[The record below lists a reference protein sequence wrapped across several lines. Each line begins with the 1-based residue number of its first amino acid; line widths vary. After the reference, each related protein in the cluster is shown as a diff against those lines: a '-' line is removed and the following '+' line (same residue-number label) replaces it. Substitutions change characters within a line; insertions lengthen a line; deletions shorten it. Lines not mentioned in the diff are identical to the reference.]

1 MKKRFK
7 AGLLAFLM
15 MLMLVIG
22 ITPASA
28 AATGYSDV
36 SSAYTALNDFRTTRG
51 VWYWNSNNVSRTV
64 FNTNSGNKL
73 GKLKRSTKLE
83 KVAKT
88 RAKEISVRFSHTRP
102 NGQSCFT
109 AYPNMN
115 AKGENIAN
123 GQNSVSEV
131 MKNWK
136 EEDKKYDGQGHRRNM
151 LSKKFNAVGIA
162 CYKASNGRKYWVQ
175 CFGKL

>member
-64 FNTNSGNKL
+64 FNTNSNNKL

-102 NGQSCFT
+102 NGRSCFT

-123 GQNSVSEV
+123 GQKSVSEV
-131 MKNWK
+131 MKSWK
-136 EEDKKYDGQGHRRNM
+136 EEDNKYDGQGHRRNM

-162 CYKASNGRKYWVQ
+162 CYKAANGKKYWVQ

>member
-1 MKKRFK
+1 MRKRFK
-7 AGLLAFLM
+7 AGLMAFIM
-15 MLMLVIG
+15 MLLLVIG

-28 AATGYSDV
+28 ASTGYSDV
-36 SSAYTALNDFRTTRG
+36 SAAYTALNDFRTTRG

-64 FNTNSGNKL
+64 FNTNSNNKL

-83 KVAKT
+83 KVAQT

-102 NGQSCFT
+102 NGKDCFT
-109 AYPNMN
+109 AYPSMK
-115 AKGENIAN
+115 AKGENIAA
-123 GQNSVSEV
+123 GQNSVNAV
-131 MKNWK
+131 MKSWK
-136 EEDKKYDGQGHRRNM
+136 EENQKYEGQGHRRNM

-162 CYKASNGRKYWVQ
+162 CYKAANGKKYWVQ